1 MRTTRMFDV
10 LGTPGISVP
19 CGVTSAGLPIG
30 LQIIGAP
37 GADAAVLRLAA
48 AYEAATR

>member
-1 MRTTRMFDV
+1 MFDV

-19 CGVTSAGLPIG
+19 CGTTAAGLPIG

-48 AYEAATR
+48 AYEAAAR